1 MAPYLHQISLL
12 VRMRLTAMGHPAV
25 SVSFSHNN
33 VHMELLV
40 GEGARVAR
48 LHVAGQST
56 LPQMLST
63 LRAKVP
69 TSSKSWELLQASL
82 VAGGLRVCPTSGTP
96 ALDMQDCSTKL
107 KDALWTGLVAL
118 SEAVNRESL
127 GKGATDLDAAMLDLS
142 RLLERH
148 ARGSRKRGRKL

>member
-12 VRMRLTAMGHPAV
+12 VRMRLTAMGLLAV
-25 SVSFSHNN
+25 SVPFSHNN

-40 GEGARVAR
+40 GEEARVAR
-48 LHVAGQST
+48 LHVAGQT

-69 TSSKSWELLQASL
+69 TSSKNWELLQASL

-118 SEAVNRESL
+118 SEAVSSKHL
-127 GKGATDLDAAMLDLS
+127 GKDATDLDAAMLDLS
-142 RLLERH
+142 RLLEQH
-148 ARGSRKRGRKL
+148 ARGSRKRGRGLS